1 MGLRGLAGSRG
12 LMPTA
17 GSRPAPGITVAG
29 CSRWA
34 PVLSMLHAS
43 VLGAVAH
50 SALWR
55 SWAAWAIRGGHVDAA
70 HALRSSK
77 KGGGIA
83 HFVHPTVRC
92 YRRAEQTRGYGTLGP
107 GSVDPQCQNYPPHSG
122 RGHSASLL
130 ARFDGAQTDSSYAD
144 GKNSCVGTRSK

>member
-34 PVLSMLHAS
+34 PVLSMLYTS
-43 VLGAVAH
+43 VLDAVAY
-50 SALWR
+50 SAFLR
-55 SWAAWAIRGGHVDAA
+55 SWASWAIRGGHVDAA

-77 KGGGIA
+77 KVGVIA

-107 GSVDPQCQNYPPHSG
+107 GSVDPQCQNYPPHSTLPACSRGSTVHKLTAVTPIAKTVVSG
-122 RGHSASLL
+122 RIGP
-130 ARFDGAQTDSSYAD
+130 
-144 GKNSCVGTRSK
+144 K

>member
-1 MGLRGLAGSRG
+1 MGVRGLAGSTA

-34 PVLSMLHAS
+34 PVLLMLHTS
-43 VLGAVAH
+43 VLGDVAH
-50 SALWR
+50 SAFLR

-107 GSVDPQCQNYPPHSG
+107 GSVDPQCQNYPPHSTLPACSRGSTVHKLTAVRQLAKTVVSG
-122 RGHSASLL
+122 RI
-130 ARFDGAQTDSSYAD
+130 
-144 GKNSCVGTRSK
+144 GTK

>member
-1 MGLRGLAGSRG
+1 VGLRGLAGSRG

-55 SWAAWAIRGGHVDAA
+55 SWAAWATQGGHVDAA

-83 HFVHPTVRC
+83 HFLHPAVRR
-92 YRRAEQTRGYGTLGP
+92 YRRAGQTRGYGTLGP
-107 GSVDPQCQNYPPHSG
+107 GSVDPQCQNYPPHSTLPACSRGGTVHKLTAVTPIAKTVVSG
-122 RGHSASLL
+122 RI
-130 ARFDGAQTDSSYAD
+130 
-144 GKNSCVGTRSK
+144 GTK

>member
-1 MGLRGLAGSRG
+1 VGLRGLAGSRG

-34 PVLSMLHAS
+34 PVLSMLYTS
-43 VLGAVAH
+43 VLDAVAY
-50 SALWR
+50 SAFLR
-55 SWAAWAIRGGHVDAA
+55 SWASWAIRGGHVDAA

-77 KGGGIA
+77 KGGVIA

-107 GSVDPQCQNYPPHSG
+107 GSVDPQCQNYPPHSTLPACSRGSTVHKLTAVRQLAKTVVSG
-122 RGHSASLL
+122 RI
-130 ARFDGAQTDSSYAD
+130 
-144 GKNSCVGTRSK
+144 GTK